1 MPDLTHLNLRQVIN
15 GVEYVFYRGEW
26 HKLSDL
32 VGNTE
37 SELFGNSEQL
47 SNLEKPDN

>member
-26 HKLSDL
+26 HKLS
-32 VGNTE
+32 
-37 SELFGNSEQL
+37 ELFGNSEQL
-47 SNLEKPDN
+47 SNPEKPDNLSD